1 MRPSSPTPRLA
12 FALMTPRR
20 FRDRARPRTAWRPL
34 WLVVFGALALLIS
47 PVGAQDD
54 VATLETLKA
63 ERQRIQAEAA
73 AQAAKV
79 NASQASF
86 DELIVALDAVNS
98 LVDLQEARLS
108 EAQQALASAQKQ
120 VALAEAREEE
130 ISTEIAE
137 IQTGLVDLALASFT
151 GETGENGH
159 GLTAMLLSADPSE
172 AARRRSLVEFQTG
185 SLTDGIDRM
194 RALSAE
200 AADVSA
206 NLRSSAAAAEAGK
219 VEADVRVAE
228 LEAAKEQQMTLVLAA
243 DARLESRLAEAAE
256 LAQLDAAKAAEITR
270 QEEAIA
276 KRIRRETLAAAAA
289 AAAGNRPRPPA
300 PENIATVQ
308 GIRVHERIA
317 GTLDSM
323 LSAARADGINLG
335 GWGYR
340 DSVKQVELRMKHC
353 GTSEYQIWDMPA
365 SLCSPPTARPGRS
378 KHEQGLAVDFTYNGG
393 SMTSHSNPG
402 FRWLAAHA
410 ASYGF
415 VNLPSEPWHWSHS

>member
-1 MRPSSPTPRLA
+1 MVSRI
-12 FALMTPRR
+12 
-20 FRDRARPRTAWRPL
+20 L
-34 WLVVFGALALLIS
+34 WLLVLAVLALVVS
-47 PVGAQDD
+47 PVGAQED
-54 VATLETLKA
+54 VATLESLKA

-79 NASQASF
+79 DASQASF

-98 LVDLQEARLS
+98 LVDLQEARL
-108 EAQQALASAQKQ
+108 EDAQQALASATQQ
-120 VALAEAREEE
+120 VAQAELREEE
-130 ISTEIAE
+130 IRVELDGVTA
-137 IQTGLVDLALASFT
+137 GLADLALAAFT
-151 GETGENGH
+151 GESGAATDGS
-159 GLTAMLLSADPSE
+159 AMLLSADPSQ

-185 SLTDGIDRM
+185 SLTDGIDRI

-200 AADVSA
+200 AETVRVQRQASA
-206 NLRSSAAAAEAGK
+206 IAAEAS
-219 VEADVRVAE
+219 EEQAHLRVYE

-243 DARLESRLAEAAE
+243 EARLESRLAEAELLAE
-256 LAQLDAAKAAEITR
+256 LDASKAAEIRR

-289 AAAGNRPRPPA
+289 AATGNRTRPPA
-300 PENIATVQ
+300 PESIVTVR
-308 GIRVHERIA
+308 GIQVHERIA
-317 GTLDSM
+317 GALESM
-323 LSAARADGINLG
+323 MSAARADGIDLG

-340 DSVKQVELRMKHC
+340 DSVKQVELRMLHC
-353 GTSEYQIWDMPA
+353 GRSDYEIWDMPA
-365 SLCSPPTARPGRS
+365 SLCNPPTARPGRS

-402 FRWLAAHA
+402 FKWLAANA